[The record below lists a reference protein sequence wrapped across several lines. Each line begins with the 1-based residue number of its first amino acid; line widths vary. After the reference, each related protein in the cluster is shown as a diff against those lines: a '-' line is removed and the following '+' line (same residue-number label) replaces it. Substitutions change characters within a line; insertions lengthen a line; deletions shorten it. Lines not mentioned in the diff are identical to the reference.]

1 MVFCQTELDSMI
13 VKKPPTK
20 EDFMAMNRKARRR
33 IGKVNGVKIP
43 GSNKPFIK
51 IKVEY
56 KNSIEKNEIITS

>member
-1 MVFCQTELDSMI
+1 MI